1 MENNQ
6 TAESNIVES
15 VTETPQPVPA
25 TMQDFIQ
32 KRFIN
37 KYVVVRTTN
46 AGVFFGL
53 LKVYENRCA
62 VVEEA
67 RRIWRW
73 VGAASLSQLAMEG
86 VKSPDECKIPREV
99 DYVMLEEVIEVI
111 PLREDAKINLYEVPE
126 WKAEQ
131 YKHTKNIKND
141 IFL

>member
-1 MENNQ
+1 METNVTN
-6 TAESNIVES
+6 TTEESQFVES
-15 VTETPQPVPA
+15 VSENVQPVPA
-25 TMQDFIQ
+25 TKQDFIQ
-32 KRFIN
+32 NRFIN

-46 AGVFFGL
+46 AGVFYGL

-111 PLREDAKINLYEVPE
+111 PLREDAKINLYDVPVWE
-126 WKAEQ
+126 AE
-131 YKHTKNIKND
+131 
-141 IFL
+141 